1 MNAAESASLYLIR
14 LPTISVGYT
23 MSSRIASWTAVNVL
37 VLGRGPFCAVD
48 LLIDFDRIVRCATI
62 TTCLPL
68 NFFSSSRTSLVC
80 TLWKSF
86 NKRYGTKMIIALRPP
101 SSSSSLAAL
110 MYKSCRSA
118 FISLAVALIII
129 MLILLL
135 II

>member
-1 MNAAESASLYLIR
+1 
-14 LPTISVGYT
+14 

-37 VLGRGPFCAVD
+37 VLERGPFCDVD
-48 LLIDFDRIVRCATI
+48 LLTDLDRIVRCATI

-110 MYKSCRSA
+110 MYKS
-118 FISLAVALIII
+118 
-129 MLILLL
+129 
-135 II
+135 